1 MALSSITRALLS
13 SVALRS
19 TRELM
24 FISILFF
31 LLSQFLIEKKKNYIF
46 YSKKVYKKLLWY
58 RLHQILSKIKISE
71 KNILLMRFYKE
82 NKKKENSNL
91 VIAYHKPQNG
101 QVYIK
106 II

>member
-71 KNILLMRFYKE
+71 KKYFTYEVLQRE
-82 NKKKENSNL
+82 KKKKTL
-91 VIAYHKPQNG
+91 T
-101 QVYIK
+101 
-106 II
+106 